1 MRLEKTYI
9 NRHIELLRGIYD
21 ADLHQQLDAVGR
33 LYNRTLGPVTAINL
47 YQPEVQ
53 DLAIYSSSCEHVPFG
68 QLVRDATIKVGV
80 ADTVHVPGGGKG
92 RTMEQAFLGGLGEA
106 AERFLA
112 ILHFGRVV
120 DQLVFSTYRQLKS
133 EGRRALGPTDIP
145 LFADEQYAD
154 PHFSYEPF
162 REDTPLAWIEGTDL
176 TNGEKVLAP
185 AQLMLIYYRHA
196 RGEAHI
202 GYPTTGGLAFHC
214 RRRRAIL
221 HGMYEYIER
230 DAINLRWYRRI
241 APPRVDLDLDAILA
255 GSGSRSMRFTSQTFR
270 DVGVYLNTIDVP
282 VPVFTTIALDV
293 DRAERSFLGGGGA
306 WSGRERALTQ
316 ALYELGQSRTA
327 LKFYAPSGLK
337 NIQATSEVEEM
348 SDFFDAAV
356 FYGYA
361 ENRPRVAWYTEDRD
375 HVAWEDTPNFE
386 AVDEEAE
393 QEEAMGLV
401 RSAGLTPIVF
411 DFDGACWAGTFV
423 TRVFI
428 PQLTQAC
435 VPSTPYLGHPRFYA
449 PIDTATCKDGPR
461 TFADLNP
468 YPVPFP

>member
-1 MRLEKTYI
+1 MKLEKAHL
-9 NRHIELLRGIYD
+9 NRRIELLRGIYD
-21 ADLHQQLDAVGR
+21 DDLDRQLQAVGR
-33 LYNRTLGPVTAINL
+33 LYNRTLGPVTAINI
-47 YQPEVQ
+47 YHPEAQ

-92 RTMEQAFLGGLGEA
+92 RSLEQAFLGGLGEA
-106 AERFLA
+106 AERLLA

-120 DQLVFSTYRQLKS
+120 DQLIFSTYRRLVS
-133 EGRRALGPTDIP
+133 EGRRALGPLDLP
-145 LFADEQYAD
+145 LFAEEQYAQPD
-154 PHFSYEPF
+154 FSYERF
-162 REDTPLAWIEGTDL
+162 REDTPLAWLEGTDL
-176 TNGEKVLAP
+176 TNGEKVLVP

-221 HGMYEYIER
+221 HGFYEYIER

-241 APPRVDLDLDAILA
+241 APPRVDLDLDVLLA
-255 GSGSRSMRFTSQTFR
+255 ASPAQSLRFTSPTFQ
-270 DVGVYLNTIDVP
+270 DVGVFLATVDIP
-282 VPVFTTIALDV
+282 IPIFTAIALDPG
-293 DRAERSFLGGGGA
+293 RAERGFLGGGGA
-306 WSGRERALTQ
+306 WSGRDRALTQ

-327 LKFYAPSGLK
+327 LKFYRPSGLK
-337 NIQATSEVEEM
+337 NISAASRVEEM

-361 ENRPRVAWYTEDRD
+361 ENVQLMAWYTAATSE
-375 HVAWEDTPNFE
+375 VAWDDTPSRE
-386 AVDEEAE
+386 WSDEDDEYDW
-393 QEEAMGLV
+393 AMDLA
-401 RSAGLTPIVF
+401 RAAGLTPIAF
-411 DFDGACWAGTFV
+411 DFGAACWEGTYV

-435 VPSTPYLGHPRFYA
+435 VPSTPYLGHPRFHA
-449 PIDTATCKDGPR
+449 PIETATCKDDPK
-461 TFADLNP
+461 TFAELNP